1 MKYRVL
7 CIEDDEVD
15 RHLLQRR
22 IDRIDTDIEPVFVDT
37 LEAAFSETE
46 ALCPDLVL
54 LDWHLLDGDGD
65 DYLEFVSGKYPWLP
79 VIILTSEPDEL
90 ASSTLQTG
98 AQDFLTKGK
107 FDDAQFERAITYS
120 LLRARSRGLKHLEHE
135 AKKREPIQRYASK
148 FVSDVRQPTRALAT
162 KLDRLVDAI
171 NSDEPIHI
179 DPMLLQ
185 RAVFEIRD
193 HLDEIL
199 TVARDLTKQARDGH
213 FEQPPQMNGEL
224 LELPVEKQP
233 AEPASPFDVGRRLSI
248 LIIDNEHYMRLMFK
262 RLLGPE
268 HDLFFA
274 STVTDASNQIAENG
288 VDFDGILCN
297 FVKLDQQAEMLEK
310 TLEHSSFELS
320 RRVVLF
326 AAGEPGASFQAFLDR
341 AGARLLPKPFEL
353 EQLRSALLHWASFHE
368 ARTTRH
374 A

>member
-1 MKYRVL
+1 MWFWSNDLASCRRLVRLFDFAHLWNGDFADCFGEPRTIRESVRVFMKYRVL

-162 KLDRLVDAI
+162 KLDRLDSYRPHAPPARGLR
-171 NSDEPIHI
+171 NS
-179 DPMLLQ
+179 
-185 RAVFEIRD
+185 R
-193 HLDEIL
+193 
-199 TVARDLTKQARDGH
+199 
-213 FEQPPQMNGEL
+213 
-224 LELPVEKQP
+224 
-233 AEPASPFDVGRRLSI
+233 SPR
-248 LIIDNEHYMRLMFK
+248 
-262 RLLGPE
+262 
-268 HDLFFA
+268 
-274 STVTDASNQIAENG
+274 
-288 VDFDGILCN
+288 
-297 FVKLDQQAEMLEK
+297 
-310 TLEHSSFELS
+310 
-320 RRVVLF
+320 
-326 AAGEPGASFQAFLDR
+326 
-341 AGARLLPKPFEL
+341 
-353 EQLRSALLHWASFHE
+353 
-368 ARTTRH
+368 
-374 A
+374 